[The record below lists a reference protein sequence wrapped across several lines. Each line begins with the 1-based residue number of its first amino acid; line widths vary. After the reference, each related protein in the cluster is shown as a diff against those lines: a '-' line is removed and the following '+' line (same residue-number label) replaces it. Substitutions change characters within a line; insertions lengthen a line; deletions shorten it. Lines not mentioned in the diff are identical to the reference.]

1 MNKTNTEL
9 VNKTI
14 ELENELK
21 VAVYNEAKKL
31 SLFFGQL
38 IPVDNL
44 NIDGHDIKYVV
55 VHTDSVCLSYGNGCI
70 DPLGVDCYFNILSAL
85 SEKTE
90 KVEEGIMAYNNAKF
104 DNSND
109 LYDEMCRLLTDYEEE
124 VNNGVCDGIGEDDLY
139 RMLVKIQNNWEYIN
153 ND

>member
-1 MNKTNTEL
+1 MNKNNTEL

-14 ELENELK
+14 EIENELK

-44 NIDGHDIKYVV
+44 NIAGHDIKDVV
-55 VHTDSVCLSYGNGCI
+55 VLKDRVCLSYGNGCI

-85 SEKTE
+85 SKKTE
-90 KVEEGIMAYNNAKF
+90 KVEEGIRAYNNAKF
-104 DNSND
+104 DNSKD
-109 LYDEMCRLLTDYEEE
+109 LYDEMCHLLTDYEEE

-139 RMLVKIQNNWEYIN
+139 RMLLKIKNNWESIN
-153 ND
+153 NN